1 MGEAPAVEVEAIGLK
16 LEVVKA
22 GVYMALRV
30 RLSVSS
36 LDDLDVNSL
45 TWTQHSSY
53 RIQRDWLLYSWN
65 FLIVSSVAISKISTS
80 SYLLEESITSL
91 GIEFPYP

>member
-45 TWTQHSSY
+45 TWTQYNSY
-53 RIQRDWLLYSWN
+53 RIQRD
-65 FLIVSSVAISKISTS
+65 
-80 SYLLEESITSL
+80 
-91 GIEFPYP
+91 

>member
-1 MGEAPAVEVEAIGLK
+1 MREAPSVEVEAIGLK
-16 LEVVKA
+16 LEAVKA
-22 GVYMALRV
+22 GVYVALGV

-53 RIQRDWLLYSWN
+53 RIQRD
-65 FLIVSSVAISKISTS
+65 
-80 SYLLEESITSL
+80 
-91 GIEFPYP
+91 

>member
-1 MGEAPAVEVEAIGLK
+1 MREAPAVEVEGIGLK

-22 GVYMALRV
+22 GVYVALKV
-30 RLSVSS
+30 RLLVS
-36 LDDLDVNSL
+36 LLNDLEVNSL

-53 RIQRDWLLYSWN
+53 RIQRGWLLYSWN
-65 FLIVSSVAISKISTS
+65 FLIVSSAAISKILTGL
-80 SYLLEESITSL
+80 YLLEESTTTL